1 MDIINNFIGR
11 RRDCRGQGGVMVEV
25 VGINGEAFLINAA
38 LIEKIE
44 FIPETKITL
53 TTGKYYLVK
62 DSKEEII
69 NKIITF
75 NQKIIKGVTA
85 AE

>member
-1 MDIINNFIGR
+1 
-11 RRDCRGQGGVMVEV
+11 MVEV
-25 VGINGEAFLINAA
+25 VGINGEAFLLNAA

-62 DSKEEII
+62 DTKTELISKVIKYNHQII
-69 NKIITF
+69 N
-75 NQKIIKGVTA
+75 GVTA
-85 AE
+85 E

>member
-1 MDIINNFIGR
+1 
-11 RRDCRGQGGVMVEV
+11 MVEV
-25 VGINGEAFLINAA
+25 VGINGEAFLINAT

-62 DSKEEII
+62 DSKEELV
-69 NKIITF
+69 NKIIKY
-75 NQKIIKGVTA
+75 NQKIIRGS

>member
-1 MDIINNFIGR
+1 
-11 RRDCRGQGGVMVEV
+11 MVEV

-62 DSKEEII
+62 DTKTELINKVVKYNHQII
-69 NKIITF
+69 N
-75 NQKIIKGVTA
+75 GVA

>member
-1 MDIINNFIGR
+1 MI
-11 RRDCRGQGGVMVEV
+11 EV
-25 VGINGEAFLINAA
+25 VGINGEEFLINAA

-62 DSKEEII
+62 DTKEQILNE
-69 NKIITF
+69 IITF
-75 NQKIIKGVTA
+75 NQKIIRGVTA
-85 AE
+85 E

>member
-1 MDIINNFIGR
+1 VNVFNTFIKKYR
-11 RRDCRGQGGVMVEV
+11 RIFMVEV
-25 VGINGEAFLINAA
+25 VGINGEAFLLNAA

-62 DSKEEII
+62 DTKTELINKVVKYNHQII
-69 NKIITF
+69 N
-75 NQKIIKGVTA
+75 GVTA
-85 AE
+85 E

>member
-1 MDIINNFIGR
+1 MI
-11 RRDCRGQGGVMVEV
+11 EV
-25 VGINGEAFLINAA
+25 IGINGEAFLINAT

-62 DSKEEII
+62 DSKEDIV
-69 NKIITF
+69 NR
-75 NQKIIKGVTA
+75 IIKYNQRIIRGATA
-85 AE
+85 E

>member
-1 MDIINNFIGR
+1 
-11 RRDCRGQGGVMVEV
+11 MVEV
-25 VGINGEAFLINAA
+25 VGINGEAFLLNAA

-62 DSKEEII
+62 DTKTELINKVVKYNHQII
-69 NKIITF
+69 N
-75 NQKIIKGVTA
+75 GVV

>member
-1 MDIINNFIGR
+1 
-11 RRDCRGQGGVMVEV
+11 MVEV
-25 VGINGEAFLINAA
+25 LGINGEVFLINAN

-62 DSKEEII
+62 DSKDEIV
-69 NKIITF
+69 NKIIKY
-75 NQKIIKGVTA
+75 NQKIIRGVS